1 MNHVPIS
8 YIITYIHF
16 ISKNKIKYILSIMK
30 ILLAHRGVHY
40 NNPDN
45 SLNAIKNILNYSS
58 DKFKLGVEFDINL
71 TKDEKLILF
80 HDEKL
85 DNNEIINLLY
95 NEIILINKDIPLL
108 EDILIHFQNK
118 NYILN
123 IELKDYPESKLKYC
137 DILINLLKKYDDVIF
152 FTSTFN
158 IEIYEILKSNN
169 IICYL
174 LSYDNS
180 LGDIVHYSQITS
192 NSIGVYTLYNDN
204 FDEKYLNEIKD
215 IDIIITD
222 DIDKLIEYLSE

>member
-1 MNHVPIS
+1 
-8 YIITYIHF
+8 
-16 ISKNKIKYILSIMK
+16 MK

-40 NNPDN
+40 NNPEN
-45 SLNAIKNILNYSS
+45 SLNAIINIFNYSS

-71 TKDEKLILF
+71 TKDDKLILF

-95 NEIILINKDIPLL
+95 DDIMLIDKDIPLL
-108 EDILIHFQNK
+108 EDVLVHFQNK

-123 IELKDYPESKLKYC
+123 IELKDYPESKIKYC
-137 DILINLLKKYDDVIF
+137 DILINLLKKYDNINY

-158 IEIYEILKSNN
+158 IEIYEILQSNN
-169 IICYL
+169 IVCYL
-174 LSYDNS
+174 LSDDNNS

-192 NSIGVYTLYNDN
+192 NSMGVYTLYDVN
-204 FDEKYLNEIKD
+204 FNKKYLNDIKD
-215 IDIIITD
+215 VGIIITD